1 MNIKL
6 LKVACPGRIKLHFSL
21 TDDDR
26 GARVYVDTDLN
37 NPQDI
42 RQFIE
47 DRWDSKFREELL
59 RADDRNMEDGIDS
72 AKGFIIRRKG
82 EYFIEFT
89 HYQRPSSS
97 RWWRSYEPA
106 VLITPRVV

>member
-1 MNIKL
+1 MNIGL
-6 LKVACPGRIKLHFSL
+6 LKVACPGRKKLHFSL

-26 GARVYVDTDLN
+26 GARVYVETDLN

-42 RQFIE
+42 MQFIE
-47 DRWDSKFREELL
+47 DRWDSKFREELVTS
-59 RADDRNMEDGIDS
+59 DYRNLEDGIDS

-106 VLITPRVV
+106 ELITSIED